1 MTEKTVAEIKQEHGR
16 NAADI
21 LTGYQDTT
29 DEVRAEEELAVGAYL
44 DHLTPEQRYAALR
57 QQKVERVDEA
67 HREALEAYT
76 TEVERY
82 HSGLAQRRTHLKKQ
96 LFGVGGPDGAAA
108 LSRTVLASEGELAA
122 YLDVAIQAGNED
134 LARAVFV
141 AAERKGFGDL
151 MARYFDEVDNEARA
165 LYNEWSAL
173 PTEEALERQR
183 ESIERVVQPPDYDRL
198 MPYATATT

>member
-1 MTEKTVAEIKQEHGR
+1 MKTVAEISQEHGR
-16 NAADI
+16 NAAGI
-21 LTGYQDTT
+21 LTGYQDAT
-29 DEVRAEEELAVGAYL
+29 DEIRETRELEEGAYL
-44 DHLTPEQRYAALR
+44 DHLTPEQRMGALR
-57 QQKVERVDEA
+57 EQKAGRADEA
-67 HREALEAYT
+67 YQGTLEAYT
-76 TEVERY
+76 AEVERY
-82 HSGLAQRRTHLKKQ
+82 HSELAQRRTHLKKH
-96 LFGVGGPDGAAA
+96 LFGVAGPDGAAA